1 MFKYIIILLVIVGFY
16 SCQED
21 SLLLYESGN
30 YLNFDK
36 NSDRDSLE
44 VSFFFHP
51 GQESI
56 QVPVGLEIVGNI
68 LETDTEFNL
77 AFDAENSTA
86 TEDDFELPEILK
98 FKAGEVRDTINLTLN
113 KSEKLN
119 DSIYK
124 LVLKIVPNSNF
135 KKGITERSIL
145 KVYFTSQVSQPTWW
159 DDDIESVYLGE
170 FSAEKYNLFFEVT
183 GQSDLT
189 NMHLSMVRQHA
200 LKFKRYLAENPTYEK
215 DGRLMTVTVIG

>member
-1 MFKYIIILLVIVGFY
+1 MNKYIIILLVVVGVY

-21 SLLLYESGN
+21 TLLQYEGGN
-30 YLNFDK
+30 FLNFDK
-36 NSDRDSLE
+36 NSESDSLE

-51 GQESI
+51 GQEQI

-68 LETDTEFNL
+68 LEKNTEFNL
-77 AFDAENSTA
+77 DFDAENSTA
-86 TEDDFELPEILK
+86 TEDDFELPEILE
-98 FKAGEVRDTINLTLN
+98 FKAGKVKDTINLTLN

-124 LVLKIVPNSNF
+124 LILKIVPNSNF
-135 KKGITERSIL
+135 QTGITEKSIL
-145 KVYFTSQVSQPTWW
+145 KIYFTSKISQPTWW
-159 DDDIESVYLGE
+159 VGDIESIYLGE

-189 NMHLSMVRQHA
+189 NMHLSTVRQYA
-200 LKFKRYLAENPTYEK
+200 LMFKRYLAENPTYEK
-215 DGRLMTVTVIG
+215 NGRLMTVPVIG